1 MRGSRMRGII
11 CFWRESEGERGKVTE
26 SETGLGGRSHFFIVN
41 RVRGRDGR
49 RDCKTGPFDGRSRI
63 FIIVGRTERAV
74 GSLAEQV
81 FGRITCPA
89 FKDGTGGTGG
99 AFE

>member
-1 MRGSRMRGII
+1 MRGII
-11 CFWRESEGERGKVTE
+11 CVWRESEGERGKVTE

-74 GSLAEQV
+74 GGLAEQV

-89 FKDGTGGTGG
+89 FKDGTGETGG